1 MSNSTGEAE
10 RQVLRGMEHRFLE
23 ALLHLPAVLAPVETD
38 RIRYALGFAG
48 LHVFQPGAALRG
60 GRTERPEVHVGDEI
74 VAGLRARVFECF
86 GPALAAGAHPVE
98 VLRRVRRGSHRLER
112 DLRSSR
118 RRLLERN
125 ADRFSPDEL
134 DAEVGCKA
142 LVVACG
148 GGGGAGYVHLGA
160 FSMLDEVGLRPALI
174 AGTSMGSI
182 IGLFRARRQHLHIGQ
197 DLAWARGLTFERIFR
212 FGAVRPHFGL
222 PGLMQLH
229 LVTALGELFRDGDGR
244 LNRLSDLQ
252 IPYLAVVAGIRRDML
267 RATPEE
273 WGRRRHMTWDVKP
286 GVMARSAG
294 LARAILNLVPFL
306 QPGVARRIVIGADEL
321 TREFVA
327 VDAAGF
333 SSAIPGILHYD
344 VSRHDEHMKDLLGTL
359 LRREGV
365 VALVDGGLV
374 ENVPVWAAREAVE
387 AGVIGTRNAFVLGLD
402 CFHPSW
408 APKLAWLWPLTRL
421 VQMQTDA
428 IAHHADRLVSYADTP
443 FPLDL
448 LLDDEGLTRAMA
460 TGGASVEERLG
471 FVRLACAP
479 ARWVD

>member
-1 MSNSTGEAE
+1 MSNSTGEGE
-10 RQVLRGMEHRFLE
+10 RQVLRSMEHCFLE
-23 ALLHLPAVLAPVETD
+23 AVLNLPAVLAPAEVD

-48 LHVFQPGAALRG
+48 LHVFQPGAALH
-60 GRTERPEVHVGDEI
+60 GRRPARAEVQVDDEI

-86 GPALAAGAHPVE
+86 GPALIAGTHPVE
-98 VLRRVRRGSHRLER
+98 VLRRVRRGAHRLER
-112 DLRSSR
+112 DLRASR

-125 ADRFSPDEL
+125 ADRFSPEEL
-134 DAEVGCKA
+134 DAEIGRKA

-160 FSMLDEVGLRPALI
+160 FAMLDDVGLHPALI

-182 IGLFRARRQHLHIGQ
+182 LGLFRARRRHLHVRE
-197 DLAWARGLTFERIFR
+197 DLAWARGLEFERIFR
-212 FGAVRPHFGL
+212 FGAARPHFGL
-222 PGLMQLH
+222 PGLMRLH
-229 LVTALGELFRDGDGR
+229 LVAALGELFRDVDGR
-244 LNRLSDLQ
+244 LYRLADLQ

-267 RATPEE
+267 RGTPEE
-273 WGRRRHMTWDVKP
+273 WGRRRRMTWDIKP
-286 GVMARSAG
+286 SVVARTAG

-344 VSRHDEHMKDLLGTL
+344 VARHDDHMADLLGTL

-374 ENVPVWAAREAVE
+374 ENVPVRAAREAVL

-408 APKLAWLWPLTRL
+408 TPRLAWLWPLTRL
-421 VQMQTDA
+421 VQVQTDA
-428 IAHHADRLVSYADTP
+428 IAHHADRMVSYDETP
-443 FPLDL
+443 FPFDL
-448 LLDDEGLTRAMA
+448 LLDDEGLTRAVA
-460 TGGASVEERLG
+460 AGGVSVEKQLG

-479 ARWVD
+479 FRWVD